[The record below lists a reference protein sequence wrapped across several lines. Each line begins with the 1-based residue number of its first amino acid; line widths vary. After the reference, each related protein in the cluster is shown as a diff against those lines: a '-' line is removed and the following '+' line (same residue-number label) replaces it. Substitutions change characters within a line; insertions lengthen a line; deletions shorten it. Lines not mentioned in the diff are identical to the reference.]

1 MEKLNL
7 LDIHDAIAKGKQSP
21 SPLTG
26 DVTVSV
32 LDSVERAGGMLSSA
46 TELGT
51 LTLGK
56 PLRTVVVGEDDALKT
71 CTMCSYN
78 FSFNALKLDETKSQ
92 AILSSLQSFMENPEF
107 LME

>member
-1 MEKLNL
+1 M
-7 LDIHDAIAKGKQSP
+7 
-21 SPLTG
+21 
-26 DVTVSV
+26 
-32 LDSVERAGGMLSSA
+32 
-46 TELGT
+46 
-51 LTLGK
+51 
-56 PLRTVVVGEDDALKT
+56 KT

>member
-56 PLRTVVVGEDDALKT
+56 PLRTVVVGEDDAMKT

-78 FSFNALKLDETKSQ
+78 SLKLDETKSQ

>member
-7 LDIHDAIAKGKQSP
+7 LDIHDAIEKGKQSP

-32 LDSVERAGGMLSSA
+32 LDSVERAGGMLSTA

-56 PLRTVVVGEDDALKT
+56 PARTVVVDEDDTMKT
-71 CTMCSYN
+71 CMLCSYN
-78 FSFNALKLDETKSQ
+78 FAFNALKLDETKSQ
-92 AILSSLQSFMENPEF
+92 AILSSLKSFMENPEF